1 MDHVPARAHRDTG
14 SFRLVRY
21 FTATSLIAFVIV
33 GVVLYF
39 LERSE
44 SEYFRQVQYEQSV
57 FVSQLHRQFAQQH
70 EELARA
76 ALIHM
81 HEAEHVNLTR
91 LLANALWNSHF
102 APFVGTA
109 EQVPIAH
116 CRALTAANASLGA
129 ADDARVCF
137 AAVGRTIMAAR
148 AFNALHAKVLETMR
162 NTTVFKI
169 KVFDLRGITVYSSER
184 GQIGDDK
191 RANKGWRM
199 AADGIPASE
208 LTHRD
213 TFSAFEGVVED
224 RDLISSYVPVFAA
237 DARTV
242 IAVFEIYSDVTPFL
256 QSIKR
261 ASAQNTET
269 FAVNEKILK
278 DAAAHNQ
285 QKVDASSYVLLAIV
299 GCILAIL
306 YFVLLLLV
314 RYGQRI
320 IDAQSL
326 EKELSIRREE
336 QWHREKMSVLAT
348 MAATVGHEIGNPLAT
363 ITAVAEDIAEREAK
377 GECPDCKSQ
386 IILEQSRRIASKT
399 RQMADFASARNETL
413 EPVDVNHTVK
423 AVCEFMGFDSRFRS
437 TTIEFRPADALPAR
451 LVVRDHL
458 TEALMTLLQ
467 AYVEEEYVQ
476 EQPPQ
481 RIVVE
486 TQTRAGD
493 VVILIQ
499 CDGEA
504 GGGVFPD
511 SHADPRMESTRRLL
525 MRMGARL
532 TITGARCEL
541 VLPAS
546 ATAPVSEICAS
557 HGGKQ

>member
-1 MDHVPARAHRDTG
+1 MVDHVPARAHRDTG

-21 FTATSLIAFVIV
+21 FTATSLIAFLIV
-33 GVVLYF
+33 GAVLYF
-39 LERSE
+39 LERRE

-76 ALIHM
+76 GLIHM

-91 LLANALWNSHF
+91 LLANALWDSHF
-102 APFVGTA
+102 APFVGKA
-109 EQVPIAH
+109 EQVPIDH
-116 CRALTAANASLGA
+116 CRALTAANVSTGA
-129 ADDARVCF
+129 ADEARECF
-137 AAVGRTIMAAR
+137 AAAGKTIMAVP
-148 AFNALHAKVLETMR
+148 AFNALHAKVSETMR
-162 NTTVFKI
+162 KTAVFKI
-169 KVFDLRGITVYSSER
+169 KVFDTRGITLYSSER

-191 RANKGWRM
+191 RANEGWRI
-199 AADGIPASE
+199 AAGGTPASE

-261 ASAQNTET
+261 ASARNAEV
-269 FAVNEKILK
+269 FSVNEMKLRE
-278 DAAAHNQ
+278 AAAHNQ
-285 QKVDASSYVLLAIV
+285 QKVDASSYVLLTIV

-363 ITAVAEDIAEREAK
+363 ITAIAEDIAEREAK

-399 RQMADFASARNETL
+399 RQMADFASARNETV

-423 AVCEFMGFDSRFRS
+423 AVCEFMGFDRRFSS

-458 TEALMTLLQ
+458 TEALMNLLQ

-476 EQPPQ
+476 QQ
-481 RIVVE
+481 RIMVE
-486 TQTRAGD
+486 TQTRGGD
-493 VVILIQ
+493 VVILIR

-504 GGGVFPD
+504 EGRVFAD
-511 SHADPRMESTRRLL
+511 AHADPRMESTRRRV
-525 MRMGARL
+525 MRMGGRL
-532 TITGARCEL
+532 TITGAQCEL

-557 HGGKQ
+557 HGSKQ